1 MARTDHRQLLDARVL
16 SRLSRLTIYAR
27 QPVIG
32 SVTGVHRS
40 ATRGSSVEF
49 AEYRKYVP
57 GDDPRHLDWRVLA
70 RTDRLFIKE
79 FEADTNLRCM
89 IVLDT
94 SGSMAYAG
102 PAGSKFDFA
111 RRLAATL
118 AYLLIQ
124 QGDAVGLTLVR
135 PGGELEIPARRS
147 PVHLG
152 ALLDTLVEAN
162 TGGEV
167 NLTESLHR
175 VAEKVR
181 ARALVVVV
189 SDFFEEPERL
199 LPAFQHMRFRRHD
212 LALFHVLDRDEI
224 RFPFDRPIRFVDLE
238 GPDHIVT
245 DPAIIGEAYRREVAD
260 YLNAIKRGALEF
272 GADYRIAPVEDGY
285 ERALTAFMLQ
295 RQRAGGPGG
304 GGARS

>member
-1 MARTDHRQLLDARVL
+1 MARTDHRELLDARVL
-16 SRLSRLTIYAR
+16 SRLSRLTLYAR
-27 QPVIG
+27 QPMIG

-57 GDDPRHLDWRVLA
+57 GDDLRRLDWRVLA
-70 RTDRLFIKE
+70 RTDRYYMKE

-94 SGSMAYAG
+94 SGSMAYTG
-102 PAGSKFDFA
+102 PGGSKFEFS

-135 PGGELEIPARRS
+135 PGGELEIPPRRS

-152 ALLDTLVEAN
+152 ALLDTLIETSAA
-162 TGGEV
+162 GEV
-167 NLTESLHR
+167 NLTDSLHR

-181 ARALVVVV
+181 ARAMVVVI

-238 GPDHIVT
+238 GPDHLVT
-245 DPAIIGEAYRREVAD
+245 DPAIIGEAYRREVAG
-260 YLNAIKRGALEF
+260 YLDGIKRGAREF
-272 GADYRIAPVEDGY
+272 GADYRVAPVEDGY
-285 ERALTAFMLQ
+285 ERALTAFLLQ
-295 RQRAGGPGG
+295 RQRSGGG
-304 GGARS
+304 GGATP